1 MEKAKSPKVGGLRV
15 GPISSVALATPDNG
29 LINRT
34 GPGGSR
40 PGGGPA
46 GGGGGGGLA
55 EPDKF
60 EEPEASV
67 TLGVRKPEHKW
78 AQSHQAWGNS
88 VGGDPGQGPVSSARH
103 PELVGALKVPWS
115 NPFTGAGSHVNALFR
130 ICLHASNDRDLTS
143 HFRYRQIC

>member
-1 MEKAKSPKVGGLRV
+1 M
-15 GPISSVALATPDNG
+15 
-29 LINRT
+29 
-34 GPGGSR
+34 
-40 PGGGPA
+40 
-46 GGGGGGGLA
+46 GGGGGGLA